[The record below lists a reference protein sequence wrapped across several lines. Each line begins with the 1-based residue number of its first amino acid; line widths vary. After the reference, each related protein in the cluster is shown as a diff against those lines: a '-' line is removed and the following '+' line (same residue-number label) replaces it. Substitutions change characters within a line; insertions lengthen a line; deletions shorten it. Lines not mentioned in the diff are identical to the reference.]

1 MLSVWD
7 DRLAKINMFKKHKTL
22 IIAVIIVFFIF
33 FFEAVGSFIKSKEVL
48 ANVIFAFVDNIRLI
62 VMEQ

>member
-1 MLSVWD
+1 
-7 DRLAKINMFKKHKTL
+7 MFKKHKTL

-33 FFEAVGSFIKSKEVL
+33 FFEAVVLSVWVGSFIKSKEAL

-62 VMEQ
+62 VTEQ